1 MARRDTSL
9 AALSQ
14 AEEAEDADRTL
25 GRKMRQIRKSRGLS
39 LQNVAQRAGL
49 SVGLISQIE
58 RGLTSPSIRSLRQ
71 LGFALDVPVE
81 QFFSQTEPPNAYEE
95 GHIVRP
101 RHRRVLN
108 LSHTGITTELISPD
122 SGGALQM
129 FIANIEPGGTSGPE
143 FDVHEGEEAGLVL
156 AGRLELWLGD
166 KHYLLEE
173 GDSFRFS
180 SQTPHRYG
188 NPGIMTSR
196 IQWVITPPIY

>member
-1 MARRDTSL
+1 MARRDTTL
-9 AALSQ
+9 AALVQ
-14 AEEAEDADRTL
+14 ADDAEDADRTL

-39 LQNVAQRAGL
+39 LQKVAERANL

-71 LGFALDVPVE
+71 LGAALDVPVE
-81 QFFSQTEPPNAYEE
+81 QFFTLAEPPKAYEE

-108 LSHTGITTELISPD
+108 LTHTGITTELITPD
-122 SGGALQM
+122 SSGALQM
-129 FIANIEPGGTSGPE
+129 FIANIEPGGGSGPE
-143 FDVHEGEEAGLVL
+143 LDVHEGEEAGLVL

-166 KHYLLEE
+166 KHFLLDE

-180 SQTPHRYG
+180 SAVPHRYA
-188 NPGIMTSR
+188 NPGIMTAR